1 MQTSHS
7 TIVAELESR
16 LLEQDVKYKGK
27 IAERDSEISKLEQS
41 AEERLINVQKLAFS
55 EQETL
60 RTNIWFV

>member
-7 TIVAELESR
+7 TIVAELESS

-60 RTNIWFV
+60 RTKIWFV